1 MAKYDGKILIIKE
14 GDDYRYVVKASNG
27 EEMFFSEIY
36 SSEKGCRAGIETIK
50 KNANADLVDIIKDK
64 HNLYHFRIVSK
75 QGRVFGQSA
84 SYKDEARARKA
95 TESFFKFVQTEVID
109 LVVAESNSEVINVE
123 VEQKPNGSFIV
134 EEENGEF
141 VYLLRA
147 NNKKIIARSQSY
159 KSKKNCIDAI
169 KSFKELVYS
178 GEFKIFQDKNDNY
191 QYKLY
196 NKQNRLVMA
205 GEVYNSRKLAVS
217 AIESIKRFAGKAEIE
232 E

>member
-14 GDDYRYVVKASNG
+14 GDDFRYVVKASNG
-27 EEMFFSEIY
+27 EEMFFSENY
-36 SSEKGCRAGIETIK
+36 SSEKGCRTGIETIK
-50 KNANADLVDIIKDK
+50 KNASPELVDIIKDK
-64 HNLYHFRIVSK
+64 HDLFHFRIVSK

-84 SYKDEARARKA
+84 SYKDEARARRA
-95 TESFFKFVQTEVID
+95 TESFFKFVQTDVID
-109 LVVAESNSEVINVE
+109 MIEIESTSEVVDVE
-123 VEQKPNGSFIV
+123 VEQKENGTIV
-134 EEENGEF
+134 IEEENGEF

-159 KSKKNCIDAI
+159 KSKKNCLEAI
-169 KSFKELVYS
+169 KSFQDLVYT
-178 GEFKIFQDKNDNY
+178 GVFKIFKDKNNNF

-196 NKQNRLVMA
+196 NKQNRMVMA

-217 AIESIKRFAGKAEIE
+217 AIESIKRFAGKASVE

>member
-1 MAKYDGKILIIKE
+1 MAKYDGKILIVKE
-14 GDDYRYVVKASNG
+14 GEDFRYIVKASNG

-36 SSEKGCRAGIETIK
+36 SSEKGCRAGIDTIK
-50 KNANADLVDIIKDK
+50 KNANAELVDIIKDK

-84 SYKDEARARKA
+84 SYKDEARAKKA
-95 TESFFKFVQTEVID
+95 TESFFKFVQTDVIETIEVESKSEVID
-109 LVVAESNSEVINVE
+109 IV
-123 VEQKPNGSFIV
+123 VEQKPNGSFII

-159 KSKKNCIDAI
+159 KSKKNCLEAI
-169 KSFKELVYS
+169 KSFKDLVYE

-196 NKQNRLVMA
+196 NKQSRLVMA
-205 GEVYNSRKLAVS
+205 GEVYNSKKLAIS